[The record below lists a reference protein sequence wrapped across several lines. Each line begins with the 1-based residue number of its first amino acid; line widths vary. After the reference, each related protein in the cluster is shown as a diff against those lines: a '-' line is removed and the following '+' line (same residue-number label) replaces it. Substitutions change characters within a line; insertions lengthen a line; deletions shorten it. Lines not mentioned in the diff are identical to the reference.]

1 MHTGFLQDLKFGARM
16 LLREPGF
23 TAVMVMALAL
33 GIGVNT
39 TVFTLVD
46 AVLFRGLPFE
56 KSDRVMYLSSNNQP
70 KNRTDI
76 SVSSPDLRDWR
87 AQSKAF
93 QGMAGYAEQ
102 GMVITGDAGAPERYQ
117 GPRVTSNLFSLIGQK
132 PMLGRDFLPEE
143 EHAGAPPVCIIGYG
157 IWEDCYGRNPNI
169 LGKTIR
175 VNDAATTIVGVMP
188 KGMKFPRNS
197 DLWIPLAPGAEREK
211 RDARNVQVFGRL
223 ADGASLAQARAEL
236 ATIASAPW
244 PAGFPRAPP

>member
-76 SVSSPDLRDWR
+76 SVSYPDLRDWR

-102 GMVITGDAGAPERYQ
+102 GMVITGDAGAP
-117 GPRVTSNLFSLIGQK
+117 
-132 PMLGRDFLPEE
+132 
-143 EHAGAPPVCIIGYG
+143 
-157 IWEDCYGRNPNI
+157 
-169 LGKTIR
+169 
-175 VNDAATTIVGVMP
+175 
-188 KGMKFPRNS
+188 
-197 DLWIPLAPGAEREK
+197 
-211 RDARNVQVFGRL
+211 
-223 ADGASLAQARAEL
+223 
-236 ATIASAPW
+236 
-244 PAGFPRAPP
+244 